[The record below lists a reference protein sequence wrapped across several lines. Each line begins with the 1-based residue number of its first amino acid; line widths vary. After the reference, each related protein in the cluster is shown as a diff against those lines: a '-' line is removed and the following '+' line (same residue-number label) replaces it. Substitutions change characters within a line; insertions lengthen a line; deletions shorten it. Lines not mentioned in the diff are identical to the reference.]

1 MLKSIP
7 TARSEWTAKQENK
20 AGYNTDYI
28 IPDLSNLF
36 GEIKKRSK
44 R

>member
-7 TARSEWTAKQENK
+7 TARSEWTAKQEK

-36 GEIKKRSK
+36 GDD
-44 R
+44 